1 MKAKK
6 ITTVLSIAA
15 LTSFGVCLAVLN
27 TTNVSTAAAAS
38 GMTLSNVAVMQAS
51 AGESTCDATNT
62 NKCTIVS
69 GNITLYGTG
78 VLITNP

>member
-1 MKAKK
+1 MNSKK
-6 ITTVLSIAA
+6 ITTA
-15 LTSFGVCLAVLN
+15 LGITCLVSFGVCLAVLN
-27 TTNVSTAAAAS
+27 ITNVSTAAAKP

-51 AGESTCDATNT
+51 AGESTCDASNT

-78 VLITNP
+78 VLTTNP

>member
-6 ITTVLSIAA
+6 ITTALGIAC
-15 LTSFGVCLAVLN
+15 LTSIGVCLAVLN
-27 TTNVSTAAAAS
+27 ITNVSTAAAKP
-38 GMTLSNVAVMQAS
+38 GVTLSNVAIMQAS

-78 VLITNP
+78 VLKTNP

>member
-6 ITTVLSIAA
+6 ITAGLSIAC
-15 LTSFGVCLAVLN
+15 LTAVGVCLAVLN
-27 TTNVSTAAAAS
+27 ITNASTTAAKS

-51 AGESTCDATNT
+51 AGESICDATNT

-78 VLITNP
+78 VLKTNP

>member
-6 ITTVLSIAA
+6 ITTALGIACLA
-15 LTSFGVCLAVLN
+15 SFGVCLAVLN
-27 TTNVSTAAAAS
+27 ITNVSTATAKSAV
-38 GMTLSNVAVMQAS
+38 TLSNVAVMQAS
-51 AGESTCDATNT
+51 AGESTCDASNT

-78 VLITNP
+78 VLTTTP